1 MSHVPRATDPP
12 DHQTPAVGRHGAIQC
27 RQSGVDDPSL
37 RISNSLGPAL
47 SQVLTQGLRDTS
59 YASMELLGLT
69 GVAVPTVVL
78 HGSGIDQHNTG
89 WIGDAS
95 PPSTTESSDALAA
108 ICTETLPNWYGV
120 ETGTL
125 VLDPVGLVAAP
136 TSRLV
141 VREGSPSA
149 TTLESL
155 LRTILT
161 RNHNRNVPTLCQ
173 LLVQYRGNDRYQVT
187 VRVAELGGAS
197 RPFGR
202 YGLASSVASPASCPI
217 DRETPSTMTSSR
229 RLATDDWEAEIES
242 DYIATLGLSASD
254 GRTSASDAAN
264 VALQLHTSR
273 HEYAALLAGASG
285 VEPYESLA
293 SAPTM
298 TLSQTELAALADVTP
313 HYESCAWP
321 GRNSRFAPRFIPE
334 SVHTDAAGT
343 TRESLLAGPEP
354 TMTQLGVQNATS
366 ILEFVDGWL
375 SVNGSSHEA
384 VTDRSTGDPHF
395 RGHPHDATGPVI
407 VADPEG
413 DGSEEFIT
421 NAGALIIAANRAHR
435 ADAHLLVITPTAKA
449 ADWARDVL
457 TVPYVRRRGDAVELY
472 TLPKSIHTT
481 RGDVLVTP
489 RCSEP
494 VVWTV
499 SETGD
504 RALYQGD
511 RCLGSGPVTE
521 PLGSYTFELP
531 RARRQN
537 GSLSVSTHDGD
548 LQAQFGTD
556 AALYDEYRVVRRP
569 ILPVQPLFCADVTVA
584 HRVGSSLHE
593 PPVPFQQFEETSGG
607 RYRRHRNRALSEFLE
622 LYTHRAPG
630 RTTAGT
636 STAPRFIDQ
645 LASWYDG
652 HSTRAPIWPFVRSQ
666 MDRRRGEC
674 EITDDGA
681 LTGYAWWTPARTL
694 SLALAHGRAGEPE
707 THQSNDK
714 EQQHEPQ

>member
-1 MSHVPRATDPP
+1 MYVPRATDPP
-12 DHQTPAVGRHGAIQC
+12 DQQTPAVARHGAIQC

-47 SQVLTQGLRDTS
+47 SRVLTQGLRDTS

-78 HGSGIDQHNTG
+78 HGSGIDRHNTG

-95 PPSTTESSDALAA
+95 PPSTTDASDALAA
-108 ICTETLPNWYGV
+108 ICTETLPDWYGV

-125 VLDPVGLVAAP
+125 VLDPVGLAAAP

-141 VREGSPSA
+141 VREGAPSGA
-149 TTLESL
+149 TLESL
-155 LRTILT
+155 VRTIFT
-161 RNHNRNVPTLCQ
+161 RNHTRNVPTLCQ
-173 LLVQYRGNDRYQVT
+173 LLVQYRGHDRYRVT

-202 YGLASSVASPASCPI
+202 YGLASSVASPAPCPI

-229 RLATDDWEAEIES
+229 RLATDDWETHVES
-242 DYIATLGLSASD
+242 SYTPTPGLSASD
-254 GRTSASDAAN
+254 GRTPASDAAE
-264 VALQLHTSR
+264 VGLQLRTSI
-273 HEYAALLAGASG
+273 HEYAALLAGATAT
-285 VEPYESLA
+285 EPYEALTA
-293 SAPTM
+293 TPTM
-298 TLSQTELAALADVTP
+298 VLSETEVAGLVDFTP
-313 HYESCAWP
+313 HYEPCRWP
-321 GRNSRFAPRFIPE
+321 ETSSRGAPRFIRE
-334 SVHTDAAGT
+334 TVHTEAAGT
-343 TRESLLAGPEP
+343 ARESLLAGPQRE
-354 TMTQLGVQNATS
+354 MTQGGVQGEPS
-366 ILEFVDGWL
+366 IGAFVDGWL
-375 SVNGSSHEA
+375 SVNASSHES
-384 VTDRSTGDPHF
+384 VTNCSPGDPHF
-395 RGHPHDATGPVI
+395 RGHPHDATGPVV

-413 DGSEEFIT
+413 NGSKESIT

-435 ADAHLLVITPTAKA
+435 ADAHLLVITPTAEA

-481 RGDVLVTP
+481 RGDVLVAP

-494 VVWTV
+494 VFWTV
-499 SETGD
+499 SDTGD

-521 PLGSYTFELP
+521 PLGSYPFESP
-531 RARRQN
+531 RARRQD

-548 LQAQFGTD
+548 IQAEFGTD
-556 AALYDEYRVVRRP
+556 AALYDEYRVVQRP

-607 RYRRHRNRALSEFLE
+607 RHRRHRNRALSEFLE

-636 STAPRFIDQ
+636 STAPRFVDQ

-694 SLALAHGRAGEPE
+694 SLDLAHGRAGEPAVDR
-707 THQSNDK
+707 SNNN
-714 EQQHEPQ
+714 